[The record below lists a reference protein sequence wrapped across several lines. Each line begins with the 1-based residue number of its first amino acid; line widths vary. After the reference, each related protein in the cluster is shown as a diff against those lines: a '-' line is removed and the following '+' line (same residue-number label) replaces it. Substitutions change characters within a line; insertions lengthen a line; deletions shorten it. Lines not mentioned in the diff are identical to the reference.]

1 MFRWRE
7 ENLQGRWKSAQLR
20 VHCIQEIFS
29 FLLLTSCLW
38 EHAPFSLS
46 ALIRLLTADNTET
59 NSAGCTLILSTSTNA
74 RKFTHAHSH
83 RSNCRD
89 EILSFTEM
97 FLFQNTLCGWVTFFF
112 FIETPAIM
120 CPYTSLLI
128 LICHIYTSGLNIVST
143 RACTYTHPHL
153 NQCHYCND
161 PGL

>member
-1 MFRWRE
+1 MCLDEGKKTCRGSGNQRIYVY
-7 ENLQGRWKSAQLR
+7 R
-20 VHCIQEIFS
+20 HCIQEIFS

-46 ALIRLLTADNTET
+46 ALIRLLTVDNTET

-83 RSNCRD
+83 RLNCRD

-97 FLFQNTLCGWVTFFF
+97 FRFQNTLCGWVTFFF
-112 FIETPAIM
+112 TETPAIM

-128 LICHIYTSGLNIVST
+128 LICHIHIQAEHCKYKGMHIY
-143 RACTYTHPHL
+143 TYTFKSMPL
-153 NQCHYCND
+153 
-161 PGL
+161 L

>member
-112 FIETPAIM
+112 YRNTCHHVPIHKPLNSNLPHIHIRAEHCKYKGM
-120 CPYTSLLI
+120 
-128 LICHIYTSGLNIVST
+128 HIYTSTFKSMPL
-143 RACTYTHPHL
+143 L
-153 NQCHYCND
+153 
-161 PGL
+161 